1 MKSQEIINI
10 TYKNILKENYKLTD
24 IFLKVCIKCFINDH
38 IKFLEYDNKI
48 YGSNELLFNDYTN
61 YFKNIFNSDYKN
73 FLMILLKY
81 SKNDIFKL
89 HNKIIFEM
97 KNELYKLSN
106 WHIRIYIYTLDN
118 YDKYFIKKK

>member
-10 TYKNILKENYKLTD
+10 TYKNILKENYKLTE

-38 IKFLEYDNKI
+38 IKLLEYDNKI
-48 YGSNELLFNDYTN
+48 YDNNKPLFNDYTN
-61 YFKNIFNSDYKN
+61 YLTNIFNSNYKN
-73 FLMILLKY
+73 VLMILLKY
-81 SKNDIFKL
+81 SKNDIFEL

-118 YDKYFIKKK
+118 YDKYFIKV